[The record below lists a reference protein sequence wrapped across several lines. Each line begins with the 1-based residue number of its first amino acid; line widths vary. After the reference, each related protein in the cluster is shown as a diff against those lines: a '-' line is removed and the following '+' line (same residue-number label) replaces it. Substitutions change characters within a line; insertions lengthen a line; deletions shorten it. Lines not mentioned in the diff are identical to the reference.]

1 MKKFLLVLL
10 VLLFAASL
18 GFAGPGAE
26 KKKMTIAIIP
36 MFVGHPWFVRCE
48 LGAKQAAE
56 ELGINYVFVGPEK
69 ADTAKQLDIFN
80 DQVNKKV
87 DAIILASSEVKAWE
101 KPIADAMAKG
111 SARVRLRHRRR
122 ATSPSGPHPVGKRS
136 PAARTSA
143 KAWPRRSAA
152 RARWPS

>member
-36 MFVGHPWFVRCE
+36 MSLGHPWWVRAE
-48 LGAKQAAE
+48 LGRKRAAE
-56 ELGINYVFVGPEK
+56 ELGINYLFSIGEGRHGQ
-69 ADTAKQLDIFN
+69 QLDIFN

-87 DAIILASSEVKAWE
+87 DAIILASS
-101 KPIADAMAKG
+101 
-111 SARVRLRHRRR
+111 R
-122 ATSPSGPHPVGKRS
+122 
-136 PAARTSA
+136 
-143 KAWPRRSAA
+143 
-152 RARWPS
+152 